1 MNNLTPWI
9 LFVIS
14 SAVVVFSATK
24 LSEYSDVIAVRTKL
38 GGLFVG
44 TIFLAAATSL
54 PELIASISS
63 FRAGVPDLAAGNFF
77 GSNMTNIALLA
88 IVDLTHRQIP
98 LLRRVAVTHSLTAG
112 LATILMLIAVI
123 TMVAG
128 LFLSIAW
135 VGVSSLVIIGV
146 YFAGMWLIQ
155 RENQAASGPVGV
167 VMEPAED
174 FPTLRRGVIGFVIA
188 TAILLAAVP
197 VLVQSSTDIAVITG
211 LGTGFVGTTL
221 LSLVTSLPELIAVFA
236 ALRLNAFDLAV
247 GNLLGSNVFNMLG
260 LALSDFF
267 LTSGPF
273 LGEISPAFVLVG
285 LLGILLTNMALIGNL
300 ARIQRKFLYFEIDSI
315 LILLVYFLG
324 LALIYVQGIGV

>member
-1 MNNLTPWI
+1 MPWI
-9 LFVIS
+9 LFLVS
-14 SAVVVFSATK
+14 SAVVVAAATK

-63 FRAGVPDLAAGNFF
+63 FRTGVPNLAAGNFF

-88 IVDLTHRQIP
+88 VVDLAYRQIP
-98 LLRRVAVTHSLTAG
+98 LLRRVAFTHSLTAA
-112 LATILMLIAVI
+112 LATILMLVAVI
-123 TMVAG
+123 AMVADFHLAIG
-128 LFLSIAW
+128 W
-135 VGVSSLVIIGV
+135 VGVSSLLIIGL
-146 YFAGMWLIQ
+146 YFAGMWLLQ
-155 RENQAASGPVGV
+155 RENQANSSTTAV
-167 VMEPAED
+167 VMEPADD
-174 FPTLRRGVIGFVIA
+174 FPTLRHGIIGFLISA
-188 TAILLAAVP
+188 GILLAAVP
-197 VLVQSSTDIAVITG
+197 LLVQSSTDIAILTG

-260 LALSDFF
+260 LGISDFF

-273 LGEISPAFVLVG
+273 LSVIDPAFVLVG
-285 LLGILLTNMALIGNL
+285 LLGILLTNMALVGNL
-300 ARIQRKFLYFEIDSI
+300 ARVQRKFLFFELDSI
-315 LILLVYFLG
+315 AILLVYFLG
-324 LALIYVQGIGV
+324 LAALYTRVIGA